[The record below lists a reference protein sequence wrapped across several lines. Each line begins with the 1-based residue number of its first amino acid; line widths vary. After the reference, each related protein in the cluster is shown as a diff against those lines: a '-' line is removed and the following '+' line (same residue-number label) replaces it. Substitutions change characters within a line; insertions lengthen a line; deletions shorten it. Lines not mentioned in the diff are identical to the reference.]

1 MTAAA
6 RILLVEVNEDG
17 TAGGSHQCLFDIAR
31 SLDRT
36 RYTPVALFYQN
47 NRFAERLSA
56 LGIRTLIWEK
66 ERAQETPRRPPLR
79 RLKQIVGLGLAVRRR
94 LQLLQSER
102 IDLVHMNNAPAIGYH
117 DWFPAAKLSGI
128 PILTH
133 ARLQFRMPRGAW
145 RWLMRSFDAV
155 IAISQEIERFSLAQG
170 IPAERITQIYDGID
184 VAALHASIQ
193 RIPEEVREELG
204 VAPEDILVAMVG
216 HLRTWKGQD
225 LALDALHRIA
235 PPLRERLKLVFVGG
249 VGLGDEP
256 YFDSLRDTVSRHGL
270 QSSVTFVGERS
281 DAAAIMQAADIVLHA
296 STRPEPFGLVV
307 VEGMALGRAV
317 IASGIGGPAEII
329 TPGTGILFDPTR
341 PDELATALA
350 TLAADPE
357 NRRRLGEAGQR
368 RASDFSVEQNVEA
381 IQALY
386 GSLLRRQGRARAPA
400 MAPSAAR

>member
-31 SLDRT
+31 NLDPT
-36 RYTPVALFYQN
+36 RFTPIVLFYQN
-47 NRFAERLSA
+47 NRFAKRLSA
-56 LGIRTLIWEK
+56 LGIRTLIWEN
-66 ERAQETPRRPPLR
+66 ERAQEGPPRPPLR
-79 RLKQIVGLGLAVRRR
+79 RLKQIIAWWQAVRRR
-94 LQLLQSER
+94 LRLLQSER

-117 DWFPAAKLSGI
+117 DWLPAAKLHKI

-133 ARLQFRMPRGAW
+133 ARLQFRMPRPAW
-145 RWLMRSFDAV
+145 RWLMRAFDAV
-155 IAISQEIERFSLAQG
+155 IAISREIERFSLAQG
-170 IPAERITQIYDGID
+170 IPAERLTQIYDGID
-184 VAALHASIQ
+184 VAALRASIQ
-193 RIPEEVREELG
+193 RIPEDVREELG
-204 VAPEDILVAMVG
+204 VKPDDVLVAMVG

-225 LALDALHRIA
+225 VALEAVHRLA
-235 PPLRERLKLVFVGG
+235 PSLRARLKLVFVGG
-249 VGLGDEP
+249 VGHGDEA
-256 YFDSLRDTVSRHGL
+256 YAAALRDTVSRHGL
-270 QSSVTFVGERS
+270 QSSVTFLGERS

-317 IASGIGGPAEII
+317 IASGIGGPVEII
-329 TPGTGILFDPTR
+329 TRGTGVLFDPTR

-350 TLAADPE
+350 ALAADPE
-357 NRRRLGEAGQR
+357 ARHRIGEAGRR
-368 RASDFSVEQNVEA
+368 RASDFSVQQNVES

-386 GSLLRRQGRARAPA
+386 GSLLTRQGRAQAPA